1 MLHATQ
7 TTAIAIVL
15 VVCQTIVGRGGSL
28 PDERAAA
35 LLALLSKRVL
45 IQKIPPSPTS
55 VGA

>member
-15 VVCQTIVGRGGSL
+15 VVCQTIVERGGSL
-28 PDERAAA
+28 PDERAA
-35 LLALLSKRVL
+35 LLALLSRRVL